1 MVMGW
6 EGIQGDKYW
15 LYLSFLK
22 IMHVWMDENEFTSDS
37 FLNFSFKIGYGFRTV
52 VEQHQYCYQSSA
64 S

>member
-6 EGIQGDKYW
+6 EGIQGNKYW

-37 FLNFSFKIGYGFRTV
+37 FLNFSFEIGYGFRTV
-52 VEQHQYCYQSSA
+52 VEQHQYCHQSSA